1 MFFLLLLLAI
11 VMLILA
17 YALSSD
23 KGYNTRYARRKTK
36 MRTARPKI
44 QLVDM
49 EDDSDSL
56 HVN

>member
-23 KGYNTRYARRKTK
+23 KGDNTRYARGKTK
-36 MRTARPKI
+36 LRTARPKMR
-44 QLVDM
+44 LV
-49 EDDSDSL
+49 ELNNDSDSL
-56 HVN
+56 HIH